1 MHDGSARESK
11 IDAKIAV
18 LIAQQP
24 AGHSLLQAFYGDPE
38 VFRHDVER
46 VHMRHW
52 LCAGHESSL
61 PKPGDFQLLE
71 IAGESAIIVRG
82 EDGHLR
88 ALVNVCRHR
97 GSRVCWE
104 PSGQTKSFTCPYHG
118 WTYALDGS
126 LQAARFMPA
135 EFDRSRHG
143 LKEIHLRV
151 LEGVIFVSFAD
162 EPLGMKHLE
171 KTVRASYE
179 PYGWTQARIAHRE
192 LYSFAA
198 NWKLAVEN
206 YLECYHCAPAHPEY
220 SRLHALEQP
229 AARVEKLRARLAERS
244 AALAIDIPASEH
256 WVGSETRE
264 EACRGF
270 RYPLYDGVESA
281 TADGKGVAPLM
292 GRLRGYDG
300 AVTSVHAG
308 PTSFLV
314 AYADHGIIYRFIP
327 KTVETSELEVI
338 WLVRGD
344 AREGRD
350 YDLEKLTWLWKITS
364 DADKRIIEHNQLGVN
379 SRYYRP
385 GPYAPMEYNTIAY
398 VDWYLR
404 EIA

>member
-1 MHDGSARESK
+1 MHDGSGRESE
-11 IDAKIAV
+11 IDAKLAT
-18 LIAQQP
+18 LIARQP
-24 AGHSLLQAFYGDPE
+24 PAHSLQQAFYANPDI
-38 VFRHDVER
+38 FRSDVER
-46 VHMRHW
+46 VLFRHW

-82 EDGHLR
+82 EDAHLR

-104 PSGQTKSFTCPYHG
+104 PSGEAKSFTCPYHG
-118 WTYALDGS
+118 WTYGLDGS
-126 LQAARFMPA
+126 LQAARHMPA

-143 LKEIHLRV
+143 LRQIHLRV
-151 LEGVIFVSFAD
+151 LEGLIFVSFAE
-162 EPLGMKHLE
+162 EPLGTRYLE
-171 KTVRASYE
+171 ETMRACYG
-179 PYGWTQARIAHRE
+179 PYGWAEARVAHRE

-229 AARVEKLRARLAERS
+229 AARLQKLQVRLAERS
-244 AALAIDIPASEH
+244 AALGIDIPASEH
-256 WVGSETRE
+256 WVGSETGE

-270 RYPLYDGVESA
+270 RYPLYDDVDSA
-281 TADGKGVAPLM
+281 SPDGKGVAPLM
-292 GRLRGYDG
+292 GLRDYDG

-308 PTSFLV
+308 PTSFFV
-314 AYADHGIIYRFIP
+314 AYADHGVIYRFIP
-327 KTVETSELEVI
+327 RTADTTDMEVL

-350 YDLEKLTWLWKITS
+350 YDPKKLTWLWKVTS
-364 DADKRIIEHNQLGVN
+364 EADKRIIEHNQLGVS

>member
-1 MHDGSARESK
+1 MHDGSSRESE
-11 IDAKIAV
+11 IDAKLAA
-18 LIAQQP
+18 LIARQP
-24 AGHSLLQAFYGDPE
+24 PAHSLQQAFYAEPDI
-38 VFRHDVER
+38 FRRDVER
-46 VHMRHW
+46 VLFRHW
-52 LCAGHESSL
+52 LCAGHETSL

-82 EDGHLR
+82 EDAHLR

-104 PSGQTKSFTCPYHG
+104 PSGEAKSFTCPYHG
-118 WTYALDGS
+118 WTYGLDGS
-126 LQAARFMPA
+126 LQAARHMPA

-143 LKEIHLRV
+143 LQQIHLRV
-151 LEGVIFVSFAD
+151 LEGLIFVCFAD
-162 EPLGMKHLE
+162 EPLGTRYLE
-171 KTVRASYE
+171 ETVRACYG
-179 PYGWTQARIAHRE
+179 PYGWATARVAHRE

-229 AARVEKLRARLAERS
+229 AARLQKLQVRLAERS
-244 AALAIDIPASEH
+244 VALGIDIPASEH
-256 WVGSETRE
+256 WVGSETGE

-270 RYPLYDGVESA
+270 RYPLYEDVDSA
-281 TADGKGVAPLM
+281 SPDGKGVAPLM
-292 GRLRGYDG
+292 GLRDYDG

-308 PTSFLV
+308 PTSFFV
-314 AYADHGIIYRFIP
+314 AYADHGVIYRFIP
-327 KTVETSELEVI
+327 RTADTTDMEVL

-350 YDLEKLTWLWKITS
+350 YDPEKLTWLWKVTS
-364 DADKRIIEHNQLGVN
+364 EADKRIIEHNQLGVN

>member
-1 MHDGSARESK
+1 MHDGGGRESE
-11 IDAKIAV
+11 IDAKLAA
-18 LIAQQP
+18 LIARQP
-24 AGHSLLQAFYGDPE
+24 PAHSLQQAFYADPDI
-38 VFRHDVER
+38 FRRDVER
-46 VHMRHW
+46 VLMRHW

-82 EDGHLR
+82 EDAHLR

-104 PSGQTKSFTCPYHG
+104 PSGEAKSFTCPYHG
-118 WTYALDGS
+118 WTYGLDGS
-126 LQAARFMPA
+126 LQAARHMPA

-143 LKEIHLRV
+143 LQQIHLRV
-151 LEGVIFVSFAD
+151 LEGLIFVCFAD
-162 EPLGMKHLE
+162 EPLGTRYLE
-171 KTVRASYE
+171 ETVRACYG
-179 PYGWTQARIAHRE
+179 PYGWATARVAHRE

-229 AARVEKLRARLAERS
+229 AARLQKLQVRLAERS
-244 AALAIDIPASEH
+244 VALGIDIPASEH
-256 WVGSETRE
+256 WVGSETGE

-270 RYPLYDGVESA
+270 RYPLYEDVDSA
-281 TADGKGVAPLM
+281 SPDGKGVAPLM
-292 GRLRGYDG
+292 GLRDYDG

-308 PTSFLV
+308 PTSFFV
-314 AYADHGIIYRFIP
+314 AYADHGVIYRFIP
-327 KTVETSELEVI
+327 RTADTTDMEVL

-350 YDLEKLTWLWKITS
+350 YDPEKLTWLWKVTS
-364 DADKRIIEHNQLGVN
+364 EADKRIIEHNQLGVN

>member
-1 MHDGSARESK
+1 MHDGGSRHAG
-11 IDAKIAV
+11 IDARLSA
-18 LIAQQP
+18 LIAERP
-24 AGHSLLQAFYGDPE
+24 AGYTLQQAFYGDPDI
-38 VFRHDVER
+38 FRRDVER
-46 VHMRHW
+46 VLMRHW

-61 PKPGDFQLLE
+61 PKPGDFELLE
-71 IAGESAIIVRG
+71 IAGESAILVRG
-82 EDGHLR
+82 EDGEIR

-97 GSRVCWE
+97 GSRVCRE
-104 PSGQTKSFTCPYHG
+104 RSGETKSFTCPYHG
-118 WTYALDGS
+118 WTYGLDGS

-135 EFDRSRHG
+135 DFDRARHG
-143 LKEIHLRV
+143 LPRIHTTV
-151 LEGVIFVSFAD
+151 IEGVIFVSFA
-162 EPLGMKHLE
+162 ECALGTRHLE
-171 KTVRASYE
+171 ETVRASFG
-179 PYGWTQARIAHRE
+179 PYGWAKARVAHRE
-192 LYSFAA
+192 CYSFAA

-244 AALAIDIPASEH
+244 AALGIDIPEREH
-256 WVGSETRE
+256 WIGSATGE

-281 TADGKGVAPLM
+281 SADGKGVAPLM
-292 GRLRGYDG
+292 GLRDYDG
-300 AVTSVHAG
+300 GVTSVHVG

-314 AYADHGIIYRFIP
+314 AYADHGVIYRFIP
-327 KTVETSELEVI
+327 KTTDACDLEVI

-350 YDLEKLTWLWKITS
+350 YDRERLTWLWKVTS
-364 DADKRIIEHNQLGVN
+364 EADKRIIEYNQLGVN

>member
-1 MHDGSARESK
+1 MHDGSSRETE
-11 IDAKIAV
+11 IDAKLAA
-18 LIAQQP
+18 LIARQP
-24 AGHSLLQAFYGDPE
+24 PAHSLQQAFYADPDI
-38 VFRHDVER
+38 FRRDVER
-46 VHMRHW
+46 VLFRHW

-82 EDGHLR
+82 EDAHLR

-97 GSRVCWE
+97 GSWVCWE
-104 PSGQTKSFTCPYHG
+104 PSGQAKSFTCPYHG
-118 WTYALDGS
+118 WTYGLDGS
-126 LQAARFMPA
+126 LQAARHMPA

-143 LKEIHLRV
+143 LQQIHLRV
-151 LEGVIFVSFAD
+151 LEGLIFVCFAE
-162 EPLGMKHLE
+162 EPLGMRYLE
-171 KTVRASYE
+171 ETVRACYG
-179 PYGWTQARIAHRE
+179 PYGWAEARVAHRE

-229 AARVEKLRARLAERS
+229 AARLQKLQVRLAERS
-244 AALAIDIPASEH
+244 VALGIDIPASEH
-256 WVGSETRE
+256 WVGSETGE

-270 RYPLYDGVESA
+270 RYPLYEDVDSA
-281 TADGKGVAPLM
+281 SPDGKGVAPLM
-292 GRLRGYDG
+292 GLRDYDG

-308 PTSFLV
+308 PTSFFV
-314 AYADHGIIYRFIP
+314 AYADHGVIYRFIP
-327 KTVETSELEVI
+327 RTADTTDMEVL

-350 YDLEKLTWLWKITS
+350 YDPEKLTWLWKVTS
-364 DADKRIIEHNQLGVN
+364 EADKRIIEHNQLGVN

-385 GPYAPMEYNTIAY
+385 GPYAPMEYNTIAH

>member
-1 MHDGSARESK
+1 MPDGKGRESET
-11 IDAKIAV
+11 DAKLAA
-18 LIAQQP
+18 LIARQP
-24 AGHSLLQAFYGDPE
+24 AAHSLQQAFYGDPDI
-38 VFRHDVER
+38 FRRDVER
-46 VHMRHW
+46 VLLRHW
-52 LCAGHESSL
+52 LCAGHQSSL

-82 EDGHLR
+82 EDGQLR

-104 PSGQTKSFTCPYHG
+104 QSGQSGSFTCPYHG
-118 WTYALDGS
+118 WTYGLDGS

-143 LKEIHLRV
+143 LKQIHLRV
-151 LEGVIFVSFAD
+151 LEGLIFVSFAD
-162 EPLGMKHLE
+162 EPLGTNYLGE
-171 KTVRASYE
+171 TVRACYG
-179 PYGWTQARIAHRE
+179 PYGWATARVAHRE

-229 AARVEKLRARLAERS
+229 AARVQKLRARLAERS
-244 AALAIDIPASEH
+244 AALGIDIPASEH
-256 WVGSETRE
+256 WVGSASGE

-270 RYPLYDGVESA
+270 RYPLYDDVD
-281 TADGKGVAPLM
+281 TASPDGKAVAPLM
-292 GRLRGYDG
+292 GLRDYDG

-314 AYADHGIIYRFIP
+314 AYADHGVIYRFIP
-327 KTVETSELEVI
+327 RTADTTDMEVL

-350 YDLEKLTWLWKITS
+350 YDREKLTWLWKVTS
-364 DADKRIIEHNQLGVN
+364 EADKRIIEHNQLGVN

>member
-1 MHDGSARESK
+1 MHDGSGRESE
-11 IDAKIAV
+11 IDAKLAA
-18 LIAQQP
+18 LIARQP
-24 AGHSLLQAFYGDPE
+24 PAHSLQQAFYGDPDI
-38 VFRHDVER
+38 FRRDVER
-46 VHMRHW
+46 VLMRHW
-52 LCAGHESSL
+52 ICAGHQSSL

-71 IAGESAIIVRG
+71 IAGESVIIVRG
-82 EDGHLR
+82 EDGQLR

-104 PSGQTKSFTCPYHG
+104 QSGHGKSFTCPYHG
-118 WTYALDGS
+118 WTYGLDGS
-126 LQAARFMPA
+126 LQAARHMPA

-143 LKEIHLRV
+143 LQQIHLRV
-151 LEGVIFVSFAD
+151 LEGLIFVSFAE
-162 EPLGMKHLE
+162 EPLGTTYLGETM
-171 KTVRASYE
+171 RACYG
-179 PYGWTQARIAHRE
+179 PYGWAGARVAHRE
-192 LYSFAA
+192 LYFFAA

-244 AALAIDIPASEH
+244 AALGIDIPASEH
-256 WVGSETRE
+256 WVGSETGE

-270 RYPLYDGVESA
+270 RYPLYDDVDSA
-281 TADGKGVAPLM
+281 SLDGKGVAPLM
-292 GRLRGYDG
+292 GLRDYDG

-314 AYADHGIIYRFIP
+314 AYADHGVIYRFIP
-327 KTVETSELEVI
+327 RTADTTEMELL
-338 WLVRGD
+338 WLVRSD

-350 YDLEKLTWLWKITS
+350 YDPEKLTWLWKVTS
-364 DADKRIIEHNQLGVN
+364 EADKRIIEHNQLGVN

-385 GPYAPMEYNTIAY
+385 GPYAAMEYNTIAY

>member
-1 MHDGSARESK
+1 MHDGSIRESET
-11 IDAKIAV
+11 DAKIAA
-18 LIAQQP
+18 LIARQP
-24 AGHSLLQAFYGDPE
+24 AGHSLQQAFYGDPE
-38 VFRHDVER
+38 IFRRDIDR
-46 VHMRHW
+46 VLMRHW

-61 PKPGDFQLLE
+61 PNAGDFQLIE

-82 EDGHLR
+82 EGGVLR

-104 PSGQTKSFTCPYHG
+104 ASGQRKSFTCPYHG
-118 WTYALDGS
+118 WTYGLDGS

-135 EFDRSRHG
+135 DFDRSGHG
-143 LKEIHLRV
+143 LKQIHLRV
-151 LEGVIFVSFAD
+151 IEGLIFVSFA
-162 EPLGMKHLE
+162 EQPLDTKYLE
-171 KTVRASYE
+171 ETVRACYG
-179 PYGWTQARIAHRE
+179 PYGWADARIAHRE

-229 AARVEKLRARLAERS
+229 AARVEKLVARFRERS
-244 AALAIDIPASEH
+244 AALGIDIPAREH
-256 WVGSETRE
+256 WVGSDTRE

-270 RYPLYDGVESA
+270 RYPLYEGVESA

-292 GRLRGYDG
+292 GLREYDG
-300 AVTSVHAG
+300 AVTAVHVG

-314 AYADHGIIYRFIP
+314 AYADHGVIYRFIP
-327 KTVETSELEVI
+327 RTADTSELEVI

-344 AREGRD
+344 AQEGRD
-350 YDLEKLTWLWKITS
+350 YDLEKLTWLWKVTS
-364 DADKRIIEHNQLGVN
+364 EADKRIIEHNQLGVS
-379 SRYYRP
+379 SRFYRP

>member
-1 MHDGSARESK
+1 MLDGSGRESET
-11 IDAKIAV
+11 DAKLAA
-18 LIAQQP
+18 LIARQP
-24 AGHSLLQAFYGDPE
+24 AAHSLQQDFYADPDI
-38 VFRHDVER
+38 FRRDVER
-46 VHMRHW
+46 VLFRHW

-71 IAGESAIIVRG
+71 IAGESAIIVHG
-82 EDGHLR
+82 EDGQLR

-104 PSGQTKSFTCPYHG
+104 QSGQAKSFTCPYHG
-118 WTYALDGS
+118 WTYGLDGS
-126 LQAARFMPA
+126 LQAARHMPA

-143 LKEIHLRV
+143 LKQIHLRV
-151 LEGVIFVSFAD
+151 LEGLIFVSFAE
-162 EPLGMKHLE
+162 EPLGTRYLE
-171 KTVRASYE
+171 ETVRTCYG
-179 PYGWTQARIAHRE
+179 PYGWASARVAHRE

-229 AARVEKLRARLAERS
+229 AARLQKLQVRLAERS
-244 AALAIDIPASEH
+244 VALGIDIPASEH
-256 WVGSETRE
+256 WVGAETGE

-270 RYPLYDGVESA
+270 RYPLYDEVDSA
-281 TADGKGVAPLM
+281 SPDGKGVAPLM
-292 GRLRGYDG
+292 GLRDYDG

-314 AYADHGIIYRFIP
+314 AYADHGVIYRFIP
-327 KTVETSELEVI
+327 RTADTTEMELL
-338 WLVRGD
+338 WLVHGD
-344 AREGRD
+344 AQEGRD
-350 YDLEKLTWLWKITS
+350 YEPEKLTWLWKVTS
-364 DADKRIIEHNQLGVN
+364 EADKRIIEHNQLGVN

>member
-1 MHDGSARESK
+1 MHDGSSRETE
-11 IDAKIAV
+11 IDAKLAA
-18 LIAQQP
+18 LIARQP
-24 AGHSLLQAFYGDPE
+24 PAHSLQQAFYADPDI
-38 VFRHDVER
+38 FRRDVER
-46 VHMRHW
+46 VLFRHW

-82 EDGHLR
+82 EDAHLR

-104 PSGQTKSFTCPYHG
+104 PSGQAKSFTCPYHG
-118 WTYALDGS
+118 WTYGLDGS
-126 LQAARFMPA
+126 LQAARHMPA

-143 LKEIHLRV
+143 LQQIHLRV
-151 LEGVIFVSFAD
+151 LEGLIFVCFAE
-162 EPLGMKHLE
+162 EPLGMRYLE
-171 KTVRASYE
+171 ETVRACYG
-179 PYGWTQARIAHRE
+179 PYGWAEARVAHRE

-229 AARVEKLRARLAERS
+229 AARLQKLQVRLAERS
-244 AALAIDIPASEH
+244 VALGIDIPASEH
-256 WVGSETRE
+256 WVGSETGE

-270 RYPLYDGVESA
+270 RYPLYEDVDSA
-281 TADGKGVAPLM
+281 SPDGKGVAPLM
-292 GRLRGYDG
+292 GLRDYDG

-308 PTSFLV
+308 PTSFFV
-314 AYADHGIIYRFIP
+314 AYADHGVIYRFIP
-327 KTVETSELEVI
+327 RTADTTDMEVL

-350 YDLEKLTWLWKITS
+350 YDPEKLTWLWKVTS
-364 DADKRIIEHNQLGVN
+364 EADKRIIEHNQLGVN

>member
-1 MHDGSARESK
+1 MHDGSSRESE
-11 IDAKIAV
+11 IDAKLAA
-18 LIAQQP
+18 LIARQP
-24 AGHSLLQAFYGDPE
+24 PAHSLQQAFYADPDI
-38 VFRHDVER
+38 FRRDVER
-46 VHMRHW
+46 VLFRHW

-82 EDGHLR
+82 EDAHLR

-104 PSGQTKSFTCPYHG
+104 PSGQAKSFTCPYHG
-118 WTYALDGS
+118 WTYGLDGS
-126 LQAARFMPA
+126 LQAARHMPA

-143 LKEIHLRV
+143 LQQIHLRV
-151 LEGVIFVSFAD
+151 LEGLIFVCFAE
-162 EPLGMKHLE
+162 EPLGMRYLE
-171 KTVRASYE
+171 ETVRACYG
-179 PYGWTQARIAHRE
+179 PYGWAEARVAHRE

-229 AARVEKLRARLAERS
+229 AARLQKLQVRLAERS
-244 AALAIDIPASEH
+244 VALGIDIPASEH
-256 WVGSETRE
+256 WVGSETGE

-270 RYPLYDGVESA
+270 RYPLYEDVDSA
-281 TADGKGVAPLM
+281 SPDGKGVAPLM
-292 GRLRGYDG
+292 GLRDYDG

-308 PTSFLV
+308 PTSFFV
-314 AYADHGIIYRFIP
+314 AYADHGVIYRFIP
-327 KTVETSELEVI
+327 RTADTTDMEVL

-350 YDLEKLTWLWKITS
+350 YDPEKLTWLWKVTS
-364 DADKRIIEHNQLGVN
+364 EADKRIIEHNQLGVN

-385 GPYAPMEYNTIAY
+385 GPYAPMEYNTIAH